1 MAKTPA
7 KGKKA
12 PAAKKAPGKAPRAPK
27 SAKAPASASD
37 EEATGDKEDED
48 DDDDFDTDEAPPKVA
63 AKPAAQSRKGP
74 GKPGDPDAPPAV
86 PARRL
91 TPEAK
96 AKVNEMV
103 KKGMPLGEALKVAAS
118 WETFV
123 APVKEEQP
131 KIAGRPFEGGPRPP
145 RPRRTEDDEGP
156 SNSPGFDEA
165 DEEPVSTIDADE

>member
-48 DDDDFDTDEAPPKVA
+48 DDDDFDSDEAPPKVA
-63 AKPAAQSRKGP
+63 AKPAAKKP

-145 RPRRTEDDEGP
+145 RPRRTEEDDGP